1 MPEGESRS
9 ESMEEVVT
17 QWARKDPT
25 ATAEWLNQ
33 FPSGELMDEPIER
46 FVREVVRKEPETALT
61 WAEAIVDEERKQ
73 RVVTEVK
80 RVAERVAEREQAEA
94 NGGLPGRR
102 SARQWAWT
110 ARTSL
115 APVLFEESRFQVF
128 FWFEQREA
136 LDNLR

>member
-94 NGGLPGRR
+94 NGASRTAVRPAMGLDGGDLP
-102 SARQWAWT
+102 
-110 ARTSL
+110 